1 MVQSLEAEDLFV
13 LSKSC
18 YREVKIVTK
27 MDAADSSMES
37 NGAIEF
43 GWEDDRPLSG
53 RRKKKERELKKKS
66 KPGTF
71 GLTNLFIHL

>member
-1 MVQSLEAEDLFV
+1 MTKMNAVDSSLE
-13 LSKSC
+13 
-18 YREVKIVTK
+18 
-27 MDAADSSMES
+27 SS
-37 NGAIEF
+37 GAVEF

-71 GLTNLFIHL
+71 GFSNLSIHF

>member
-1 MVQSLEAEDLFV
+1 
-13 LSKSC
+13 
-18 YREVKIVTK
+18 